1 MSLHNIIGSEAY
13 IHAPGRD
20 VWAGMLRFVRSRRR
34 RVIRLA
40 WAIIPSAIGVSALLV
55 LLLVGAGL

>member
-40 WAIIPSAIGVSALLV
+40 WAIIPSATATAALLV
-55 LLLVGAGL
+55 LALLGAAL